1 MLRTLIVGISMA
13 AGAAGAA
20 GVLALSVS
28 PDLALAAEKEKKKE
42 APTVSAKVH
51 KPLKA
56 AQEAMNKQDWD
67 GALAKVREAQA
78 VEKRTEFDDFQIN
91 EFLWRIMINKR
102 DYAQAAP
109 ISEASLNSGF
119 VPPEQTLDRVRQL
132 AQLNFQ
138 IKNYSKAAEYGKKWI
153 EGSGGKEPDAYV
165 LTGQAQY
172 LLDDN
177 AGSIQTIRGAIDS
190 AKSAGQPPKEQWLEI
205 MLSAYDRMDDAA
217 GVGATLQELTAAFP
231 TQTRWKQLTDTVYA
245 SADNDDRS
253 TLEIHRLRNEL
264 GVIDRAD
271 DYVEMADIAAAVGI
285 PGEAVMALEKALAMP
300 GMDAKDKERRQARL
314 AELRRS
320 ADNDRKSLPGNERE
334 AEAAKTGEAD
344 YALGVGYLS
353 YDQVDQAVAAL
364 KRGIQKGSLKRPDE
378 AQITLGRALLKANQ
392 RDAAKQAFDAVPD
405 GSKLARIA
413 RLWAI
418 YTGQQA

>member
-13 AGAAGAA
+13 AGAAG
-20 GVLALSVS
+20 VVALSFA
-28 PDLALAAEKEKKKE
+28 PDTVAAAEKEKKEKE
-42 APTVSAKVH
+42 QTVSAKVH

-67 GALAKVREAQA
+67 TALAKIREAQA
-78 VEKRTEFDDFQIN
+78 VPERTPFDDYQIN
-91 EFLWRIMINKR
+91 EFIAYISIKKG
-102 DYAQAAP
+102 DYATAATAF
-109 ISEASLNSGF
+109 ETVLNSGF
-119 VPPEQTLDRVRQL
+119 AKPEQTADRVRQL
-132 AQLNFQ
+132 CQLYFQ
-138 IKNYSKAAEYGKKWI
+138 TKNYAKAAEHGKRWI
-153 EGSGGKEPDAYV
+153 EASGGKEPDAYV

-190 AKSAGQPPKEQWLEI
+190 AKRTGQPVKEQWLEI

-231 TQTRWKQLTDTVYA
+231 TQTRWKQLLDTVYA

-253 TLEIHRLRNEL
+253 TLEIHRLRSEL
-264 GVIDRAD
+264 GVIDSAD

-285 PGEAVMALEKALAMP
+285 PGEAVKALEKALAMP
-300 GMDAKDKERRQARL
+300 GMHAKDKERRQARL
-314 AELRRS
+314 AELRKT
-320 ADNDRKSLPGNERE
+320 ADNDRKSLPGLEKE
-334 AEAAKTGEAD
+334 AVAAKIGEPD

-353 YDQVDQAVAAL
+353 FDQYDQAAEAL
-364 KRGIQKGSLKRPDE
+364 KRGVQKGSLKRPDE
-378 AQITLGRALLKANQ
+378 AQITLGRALLKVNQ
-392 RDAAKQAFDAVPD
+392 KEAAKQAFDAVPD

-418 YTGQQA
+418 YANQQA